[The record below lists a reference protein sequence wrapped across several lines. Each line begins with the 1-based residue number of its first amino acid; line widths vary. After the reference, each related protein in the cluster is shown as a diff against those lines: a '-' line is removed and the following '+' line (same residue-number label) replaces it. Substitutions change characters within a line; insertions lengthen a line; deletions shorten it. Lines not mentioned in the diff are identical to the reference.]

1 MITWR
6 NEFWMKQKWAKQMF
20 DEKTLTKMNVGPKK
34 VHKVLFNEMSR
45 LKTLQLL
52 SFDYSA
58 PNES

>member
-1 MITWR
+1 MNFGWNKHGT
-6 NEFWMKQKWAKQMF
+6 KQMF

-34 VHKVLFNEMSR
+34 VHKVLFNEMSK